1 MPSHLTK
8 TPFDPVTFD
17 KLFNF
22 RCQLDV
28 AEFTHTKITNFSVVL
43 ISTDVEPSKNLT
55 FCNV

>member
-8 TPFDPVTFD
+8 TPFDRVTFD

-22 RCQLDV
+22 RCQLNV
-28 AEFTHTKITNFSVVL
+28 GFTHTKITNFSVVL